1 MINVTGTGSNPIH
14 VSATEYVGLAPM
26 TINLDVTDAT
36 GAIQTI
42 SADPGGNGT
51 LGNLTVS
58 STSASIP
65 LTYLT
70 PGTYTPSVTVTD
82 STGTHTQ
89 TVTLVVQDPSA
100 EDSLLRNLYGG
111 MLNKL
116 KAGDITGALTA
127 VTGGV
132 HDKHAAVFNALQ
144 PNISTIVDQLGTLQ
158 EGRFTTEL
166 AEYLVVRNTANGSQ
180 GFLIY
185 FLLGEDGV
193 WRIDGM

>member
-26 TINLDVTDAT
+26 TINLDVSDAT

-70 PGTYTPSVTVTD
+70 PGTMVDPSVK
-82 STGTHTQ
+82 
-89 TVTLVVQDPSA
+89 TLMHRD
-100 EDSLLRNLYGG
+100 
-111 MLNKL
+111 
-116 KAGDITGALTA
+116 
-127 VTGGV
+127 
-132 HDKHAAVFNALQ
+132 
-144 PNISTIVDQLGTLQ
+144 
-158 EGRFTTEL
+158 
-166 AEYLVVRNTANGSQ
+166 
-180 GFLIY
+180 
-185 FLLGEDGV
+185 
-193 WRIDGM
+193 